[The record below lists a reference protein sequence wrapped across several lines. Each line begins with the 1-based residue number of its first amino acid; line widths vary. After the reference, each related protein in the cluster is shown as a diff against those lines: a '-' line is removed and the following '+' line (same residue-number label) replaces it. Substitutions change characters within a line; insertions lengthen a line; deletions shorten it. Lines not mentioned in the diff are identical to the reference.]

1 MKGNHGGD
9 TPDEASS
16 FIFGYTKR
24 GFADEIRDP
33 RYAKIMGNE
42 KRILT

>member
-16 FIFGYTKR
+16 FLFCYTKK
-24 GFADEIRDP
+24 GYADELRDP
-33 RYAKIMGNE
+33 RYAKILAGS
-42 KRILT
+42 KGIIT